1 MEKETTV
8 KKYDFLIVGAGICGA
23 SAARILT
30 DKGYKCLIVEKA
42 GEVGGLCHD
51 REINKI
57 IVSTYGPHIVHT
69 NDKYVWDF
77 LNRFSKFNEY
87 KHCEVIMKNDKLYHL
102 PIDMLTMNQVFN
114 TVSAKES
121 FNIIDKEIK
130 NYNVLT
136 TSNLEDSIILRCGTT
151 IYGALLKG
159 YYEKKFGTKCSELA
173 MSVPQSFPVSYN
185 YMPTMYTDKY
195 QGYPV
200 EGYKRLV
207 ENMIGDDIDIMLN
220 KDFIKMFDKLYEVA
234 EAIVYTGPVDEL
246 CHYAYGPLKWCTAE
260 FTSSDESIRGNYI
273 YGCPVINVSNMRGY
287 DDTYRITEHK
297 WFTPERIGDRTFD
310 THNIITYERYKKW
323 EPGDLT
329 LYAIIDSDQVE
340 LFNKYYKFVKER
352 WPNIILCGK
361 NGSFDNYDICETIQG
376 VMESFY
382 TIEDKDKLDI

>member
-1 MEKETTV
+1 M

-23 SAARILT
+23 STARILT

-57 IVSTYGPHIVHT
+57 SVSTYGPHVIHT
-69 NDKYVWDF
+69 NSKHVWEF

-87 KHCEVIMKNDKLYHL
+87 KHCEVMMKNEKLYHL
-102 PIDMLTMNQVFN
+102 PVDMLTMNQVFN
-114 TVSAKES
+114 TQSAKES
-121 FNIIDKEIK
+121 YAVIDKEIK
-130 NYNVLT
+130 NYNILT
-136 TSNLEDSIILRCGTT
+136 PSNLEDSIIMRCGTT
-151 IYGALLKG
+151 IYGGLLKG
-159 YYEKKFGTKCSELA
+159 YYEKKFGKKCSELA
-173 MSVPQSFPVSYN
+173 VSVPQSFPVSYN
-185 YMPTMYTDKY
+185 YEPTMYTEKY

-200 EGYKRLV
+200 EGYKRLI

-220 KDFIKMFDKLYEVA
+220 KDFIQMFDKLYGVA
-234 EAIVYTGPVDEL
+234 EAVVYTGPVDAL
-246 CHYAYGPLKWCTAE
+246 CRYAYGPLKWCTAE

-273 YGCPVINVSNMRGY
+273 YGCPVINVSNMKGY

-297 WFTPERIGDRTFD
+297 WFTPERIGDRVFD

-340 LFNKYYKFVKER
+340 LFNKYYKFVKET

-361 NGSFDNYDICETIQG
+361 NGSFDNYDICETIEG
-376 VMESFY
+376 VMESFL
-382 TIEDKDKLDI
+382 TMPDKSDIEI